1 MAQQTFIKTIKDNRL
16 DELSDK
22 VRRGTPVSFIEAIE
36 VIKYQEQLK
45 KNKIPFI
52 NKVFKFLKLK

>member
-1 MAQQTFIKTIKDNRL
+1 MAQQTFRKTIKDNRL

>member
-1 MAQQTFIKTIKDNRL
+1 MAQQTFRKTIKDNRL

-36 VIKYQEQLK
+36 VIKYQQQLK
-45 KNKIPFI
+45 NNKLSFI
-52 NKVFKFLKLK
+52 DRVFKFFKLK